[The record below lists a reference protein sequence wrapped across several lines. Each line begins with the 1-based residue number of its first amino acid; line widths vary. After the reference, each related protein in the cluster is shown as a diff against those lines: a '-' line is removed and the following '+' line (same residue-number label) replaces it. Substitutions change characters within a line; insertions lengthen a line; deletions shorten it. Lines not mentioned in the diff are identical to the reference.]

1 MKWNWNM
8 TSIKLIPFSCCAFT
22 SYFYF
27 CFCASP
33 DILCSIYNYI
43 AIIIKKI
50 DVKIKW
56 NSKISIIY
64 FYRNWGRNISNDIRL
79 KLKYVARKRHW
90 SIGWKYIQIFWD
102 TYGNLFELLSAMNYW
117 NDGMINSFHCIC
129 WKFLVREKKMHK

>member
-22 SYFYF
+22 FYF

-79 KLKYVARKRHW
+79 KLKYVCMFSEKTTLIDWLKIHLNLLRYIRKFIW
-90 SIGWKYIQIFWD
+90 TFEC
-102 TYGNLFELLSAMNYW
+102 NELLKWWY
-117 NDGMINSFHCIC
+117 D
-129 WKFLVREKKMHK
+129 KFVSLHLLKVFS